1 MHSLCVLAADQATGT
16 AAMHSCAKNGGA
28 GASIGVVSGKT
39 VRNIPEGKNAFEL
52 RARGIDGMT
61 YVCFEAVG
69 RAGGGQT
76 ACWNACVMLPLSFSV
91 FLHAV

>member
-1 MHSLCVLAADQATGT
+1 
-16 AAMHSCAKNGGA
+16 MHSCAKNGGA

-61 YVCFEAVG
+61 YVCFEEV
-69 RAGGGQT
+69 GGGQT
-76 ACWNACVMLPLSFSV
+76 GCLNACVMLPLSCSV